1 MRRFRFGLLLL
12 GIVTLAAMLLHRSPA
27 AAQAHLPAHT
37 AVQPA
42 VRNDAV
48 AASAFEAIVPVLHN
62 PRCMNCHMM
71 GDFPRQGDDS
81 HPHIMR
87 VQRGQDG
94 HGVLPVRCST
104 CHQDHNL
111 VGVHMPPGAP
121 DWALPPASMP
131 MIWQG
136 LTDRQLCQLL
146 KDPSRNG
153 HKSIPQ
159 IVEHMGTP
167 LVLWGWHPGEGR
179 TPIPVSEQLFL
190 NKVNEW
196 AAAGAACPNR

>member
-1 MRRFRFGLLLL
+1 MRRIRSGLLLL
-12 GIVTLAAMLLHRSPA
+12 GILALVATRLHRSPA
-27 AAQAHLPAHT
+27 AAQAHVQSHT
-37 AVQPA
+37 AHA
-42 VRNDAV
+42 ALRNDAI
-48 AASAFEAIVPVLHN
+48 AASAFEAIVPVLRN
-62 PRCMNCHMM
+62 PRCMNCHMT
-71 GDFPRQGDDS
+71 GDYPRQGDDS

-94 HGVLPVRCST
+94 HGVAPVRCST

-111 VGVHMPPGAP
+111 VGLHMPPGAP
-121 DWALPPASMP
+121 GWALPPASMP

-136 LTDRQLCQLL
+136 LPNRQLCELL

-167 LVLWGWHPGEGR
+167 LVLWGWHPGQGR
-179 TPIPVSEQLFL
+179 TPIPSPEQLFL
-190 NKVNEW
+190 SKVNEW
-196 AAAGAACPNR
+196 AAAGAACPDR